1 MTTANDYIQHR
12 LDFVSEMHT
21 AVESLGKIYEAMPG
35 SPWSDKIA
43 GMILEITE
51 MIDTTDTDLNAS
63 GVAQCMN
70 CNGRTHPVN
79 LTYISRMHGKFCT
92 ACTKRYTDNRP
103 GILSASG
110 VQRF

>member
-12 LDFVSEMHT
+12 LDYVSEMHT
-21 AVESLGKIYEAMPG
+21 TVESLGKVYEAMPG
-35 SPWSDKIA
+35 SPWS
-43 GMILEITE
+43 LEIAEMIIRVTE
-51 MIDTTDTDLNAS
+51 MIDTTDQDLNAV

-70 CNGRTHPVN
+70 CNARTHPVN

-103 GILSASG
+103 GIVRADG
-110 VQRF
+110 VLRF